1 MIKFVLKHFYTFKSI
16 NLIMIHPKNT
26 VNITTIDKPK
36 FLKMK
41 SKGEKQIKIIMIIE
55 IRRN

>member
-1 MIKFVLKHFYTFKSI
+1 MIKFVLKHFYPFKSI

-41 SKGEKQIKIIMIIE
+41 SKGEKQIKNYYDN
-55 IRRN
+55 RN

>member
-1 MIKFVLKHFYTFKSI
+1 
-16 NLIMIHPKNT
+16 MIHPKNT

-41 SKGEKQIKIIMIIE
+41 SKGEKQIKNYYDN
-55 IRRN
+55 RN